1 MPGLTNSEIYT
12 LVNRYIGVQ
21 GGYLG
26 DFSYRTHAEFYL
38 EFCDVAVDSYQL
50 EGTTRHRFISILT
63 NSQADIQAKILR
75 GVLRKYPVGSS
86 ELRTQQRFDE
96 IQAMIGRLEGAAP
109 VTSPSPRITSDVVER
124 AISDAETLL
133 RTSGATSGVDRI
145 HTALHGYLRAVCDE
159 AGIPYGADS
168 SLTDL
173 FGLLR
178 QSHPRL
184 QQAVQHEPEVQRI
197 VRSFGAVLDALNAL
211 RNRGSVAH
219 PNPVFLANDEAFLAI
234 NAARTVLH
242 YLDAKISG

>member
-1 MPGLTNSEIYT
+1 M
-12 LVNRYIGVQ
+12 VNRYIGVQ

-38 EFCDVAVDSYQL
+38 EFCDVDIDPNQY
-50 EGTTRHRFISILT
+50 EGTTRQRFISILT
-63 NSQADIQAKILR
+63 NSEPDIQARILG

-96 IQAMIGRLEGAAP
+96 IQAMIGRLEGAVA

-133 RTSGATSGVDRI
+133 RASGATSGVDRI

-159 AGIPYGADS
+159 AGITYGADS
-168 SLTDL
+168 SLTDM

-178 QSHPRL
+178 QLHPRL
-184 QQAVQHEPEVQRI
+184 QQAVQHASEVQRI
-197 VRSFGAVLDALNAL
+197 IRSFGVVLDALNAL

-219 PNPVFLANDEAFLAI
+219 PNPVLLADDEAFLAI